1 MTTARARR
9 RIRAALAV
17 CGAVAVAATV
27 SGCGDDG
34 DGGPVQKHTFAFSGT
49 KLTIKAG
56 DSGVRVAPGDVK
68 GVHVERQVHGWVVL
82 GHGPDATW
90 RLDGHTLTLDVK
102 CSGFAA
108 DCGARQ
114 SVLVPRGVAVT
125 VESTNGKVEASGF
138 ATPLSVRTD
147 NGSAEA
153 RDSSGPVTLRS
164 RNGSVAAY
172 GITGKKVTASS
183 DNGRIHLGFSAVPD
197 RVDVTSRNGGIRVDL
212 PAGHTAYAVDAT
224 VRNGSTDIG
233 VPRDGYSTHTV
244 EAHADNGG
252 ISVHAA
258 N

>member
-34 DGGPVQKHTFAFSGT
+34 DGGPVQKHTFAFSGK
-49 KLTIKAG
+49 KLTIKAD
-56 DSGVRVAPGDVK
+56 DSGVQVVPGDVK
-68 GVHVERQVHGWVVL
+68 GVHVKRQVHGWVVF

-114 SVLVPRGVAVT
+114 SVTVPRDVAVT
-125 VESTNGKVEASGF
+125 VESRNGKVKASGF
-138 ATPLSVRTD
+138 ATPLSLRTD

-153 RDSSGPVTLRS
+153 RNSSGPVTLRS

-172 GITGKKVTASS
+172 GISGKKVTASS
-183 DNGRIHLGFSAVPD
+183 DNGRIQLGFSAVPD
-197 RVDVTSRNGGIRVDL
+197 HVDATSRNGSVRIDL

-224 VRNGSTDIG
+224 VRNGSTRIG
-233 VPRDGYSTHTV
+233 VPRDGSSTHTV
-244 EAHADNGG
+244 KAHSDNGG
-252 ISVHAA
+252 ISVRAA
-258 N
+258 D